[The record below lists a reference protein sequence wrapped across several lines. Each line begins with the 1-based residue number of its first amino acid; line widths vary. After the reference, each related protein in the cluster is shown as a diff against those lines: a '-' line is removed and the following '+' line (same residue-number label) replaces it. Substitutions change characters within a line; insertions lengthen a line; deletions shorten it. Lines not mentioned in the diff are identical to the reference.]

1 MNNEIINFFE
11 NKKYP
16 RTRNLIPHNSR
27 LNNYKSNKYFTI
39 EDNTNLMKE
48 ALTKYRESQHKNEKN
63 EITNK
68 SIEDN
73 TNLMKEALT
82 KYRESQHKIEK
93 NEITNKSLYSNTSTA
108 DITNKLKTKQQFNKN
123 NTIKFDKNILIFAEP
138 RTKIQEFHKIN
149 PKVIES
155 ITIDN
160 LDNYNE
166 IETIKEKFNNIGKK
180 NIIYKKSRINDY
192 NRNIKL
198 QKGKINKNF
207 DITID
212 SNDKEETLINDN
224 DEEESETIYYE
235 SEYQKV
241 DNSIYLNNNNNI
253 NIILNLNDINFE
265 YLLMIEKLFS
275 DLMKDIEINKMEK
288 YVNKLSIIKDFLYI
302 FNDEEEFKIIDIIDS
317 YTIKNNNNIF
327 VIIKEYLIM
336 QLIFFYSIIIIE
348 LIQKDKNEFFSG
360 LHSLIFYFH
369 QNFIIFLNLIITNI
383 KISSNNYP
391 NIQIINNKNECI
403 KIITEN
409 KTWLDKTDF
418 QEYLLTNNKISK
430 QTLIN
435 LLNQIKSNFQK
446 NKTNF
451 PYLKT
456 EPSLKNSNKN
466 NIIDTILNLFLSK
479 ITNPQFSK
487 LSDFIK
493 DLKTFP
499 CLNYLLEI
507 VKINKISSNYNSISN
522 QEVYEFDTEEYNQYS
537 NPNENENENMEFN
550 IEENIPTQRDKNK
563 KITEPYLN
571 PINPRYKY
579 TLVLDL
585 DETLVHYTS
594 DNESAYIQIRPGTED
609 FLIDLSEYYEIVIF
623 TAALQ
628 KYADLVINSIDP
640 NNVISYRLYRQHTI
654 SIGNSNVKDL
664 TKLGRDL
671 KYVIIVDNCLENFA
685 LQSRNG
691 LKIIDFEGNEFDDEL
706 EYLKEDLIKLA
717 KMNIND
723 VRDYLE
729 KIQASMDQRANFYK
743 KIDFNNNNYNNNY
756 NYNNEIVNYKDNNI
770 NLFKET
776 IKEDKENRNI
786 NKKSPKKNLYNRYS
800 YNNDFEG

>member
-1 MNNEIINFFE
+1 MNNEINNFFE

-16 RTRNLIPHNSR
+16 KTRNLIPHNSR

-39 EDNTNLMKE
+39 EENRNLMKE
-48 ALTKYRESQHKNEKN
+48 ALTKYRESQHKMEKN
-63 EITNK
+63 EDLNM
-68 SIEDN
+68 S
-73 TNLMKEALT
+73 
-82 KYRESQHKIEK
+82 
-93 NEITNKSLYSNTSTA
+93 ST
-108 DITNKLKTKQQFNKN
+108 DITNKYKAKQQFNKN
-123 NTIKFDKNILIFAEP
+123 NTIKLDKNILIFAEP

-166 IETIKEKFNNIGKK
+166 IETIREKFNNISKK

-198 QKGKINKNF
+198 QKNKKNKNF

-212 SNDKEETLINDN
+212 FNEKEETLINDN
-224 DEEESETIYYE
+224 DDEESETIYYE

-241 DNSIYLNNNNNI
+241 DNSIFTNNNNNM

-288 YVNKLSIIKDFLYI
+288 YENKLSIIKDFLYI
-302 FNDEEEFKIIDIIDS
+302 FNDEEGFKIIDIIDS
-317 YTIKNNNNIF
+317 YTIKNNSNIF
-327 VIIKEYLIM
+327 VSIKEYLII

-348 LIQKDKNEFFSG
+348 LIEKDKHEFFSG

-369 QNFIIFLNLIITNI
+369 QNFVIFLNLIITNI
-383 KISSNNYP
+383 KISSNSHP

-418 QEYLLTNNKISK
+418 KEYLLTNNKISK

-446 NKTNF
+446 NKTNI
-451 PYLKT
+451 PYLKSDQ
-456 EPSLKNSNKN
+456 SLKSSNKN

-479 ITNPQFSK
+479 ITYPYFSK

-493 DLKTFP
+493 ELKTFP
-499 CLNYLLEI
+499 SLNYLLELAN
-507 VKINKISSNYNSISN
+507 INKIPSNYNSTSN
-522 QEVYEFDTEEYNQYS
+522 QEVYEFDTEEYNQYQ
-537 NPNENENENMEFN
+537 NPNENDNENIEFN
-550 IEENIPTQRDKNK
+550 IEENIQTQRDQNK

-609 FLIDLSEYYEIVIF
+609 FLIELSDYYEIVIF
-623 TAALQ
+623 TASLQ

-664 TKLGRDL
+664 AKLGRDL
-671 KYVIIVDNCLENFA
+671 RHVIIVDNCLENFA

-743 KIDFNNNNYNNNY
+743 KIDFNNNKYNNY
-756 NYNNEIVNYKDNNI
+756 YNNEIVNYKDNNI
-770 NLFKET
+770 NLFKEDL
-776 IKEDKENRNI
+776 KENKENRNI
-786 NKKSPKKNLYNRYS
+786 NKKSPNKNLYNRYS